1 LPLAGRI
8 PYLEP
13 ECLSGHFQGQ
23 TNLKVRQ
30 LKMNDLELPYKKF
43 KPYTS
48 ISILFLITNDTGC
61 CGIRIIVFGVDL

>member
-1 LPLAGRI
+1 
-8 PYLEP
+8 
-13 ECLSGHFQGQ
+13 
-23 TNLKVRQ
+23 
-30 LKMNDLELPYKKF
+30 MNDLELPYKKF